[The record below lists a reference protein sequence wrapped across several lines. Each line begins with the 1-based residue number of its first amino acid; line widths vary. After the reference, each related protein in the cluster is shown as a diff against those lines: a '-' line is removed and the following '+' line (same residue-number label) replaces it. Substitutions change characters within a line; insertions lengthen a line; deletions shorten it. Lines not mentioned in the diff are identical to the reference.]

1 MVMVQMLK
9 NGMQPVQKSAVD
21 FFFLQILGEGCF
33 STVRFMRSEFTMYSI
48 LYVATILSLQVYRA
62 REVSSGKEFALKV
75 LNKDLIRR
83 HDKVLV

>member
-1 MVMVQMLK
+1 
-9 NGMQPVQKSAVD
+9 
-21 FFFLQILGEGCF
+21 
-33 STVRFMRSEFTMYSI
+33 MYNVSV
-48 LYVATILSLQVYRA
+48 LSLTTILNLQVYRA